1 MAGLPPGGDGILDT
15 SSWHFGVLDGV
26 HKDCSMEQLRGGI
39 EHWNNYNGQKVELAV
54 EPRTLVPCERENP
67 ESLHRSVVIAF
78 KTKDELKYFMKQ
90 KIKANLWSTQFLDS
104 DERPAPR
111 SSQVS
116 RLL

>member
-1 MAGLPPGGDGILDT
+1 
-15 SSWHFGVLDGV
+15 
-26 HKDCSMEQLRGGI
+26 MEQLRGGI

-90 KIKANLWSTQFLDS
+90 KIKTNFLVYTV
-104 DERPAPR
+104 RRFRRKAGAKKQ
-111 SSQVS
+111 SSQQAALALPAATDDPQKS
-116 RLL
+116 